1 MTHIKFTLFKKVPL
15 SNSFKNGSHETHA
28 SAPSLSNYKT
38 VKAKYAVSTKCEQL
52 LPDWI
57 VFDYFY
63 CNLSLLLALNN
74 KKWTF

>member
-1 MTHIKFTLFKKVPL
+1 MTHIKFTLLKKVPL
-15 SNSFKNGSHETHA
+15 SKGSNNGSHGTHA
-28 SAPSLSNYKT
+28 SAPSSSNYKT

-63 CNLSLLLALNN
+63 CYLSLLLALNN